1 MPDFVARGFE
11 GFPLC
16 LRGGKWL
23 GSAIIPPARSARRPT
38 IPAEGD
44 RRAEGT
50 TPAGGPGVGS
60 PTAIGSRAWS
70 ARAEHTIPAT
80 ACRTR
85 IAPPALPGRTPCGA
99 PPLFSL
105 SSSSAPPLAGPPPP
119 ALGAPSPTR
128 TVAPTAPAAA
138 AAAARPAVIGYVFA
152 RDRVLEPHE
161 LDRAGKLTH
170 VNFAF
175 ANVVGRARGR
185 GLAARRREPEGADRP
200 AAGLPAPE
208 GPRLGRRLDVVEG
221 LLGRGAHGQEPPPV
235 RGLGRRLRRGATTS
249 TGSTSTGSTRGCP
262 GDANP
267 HRPEDKENFTALMT
281 RPARGPRPRGRRA
294 SREAPA
300 PDVRGG
306 CLPRLRRPHRDGEGA
321 GRRRLREPD
330 DVRLPRRQSGRAGRT
345 PREPD
350 ARARPTRGSTR
361 PPVRSTCSSRP
372 ASPPRSSS
380 SVCRSTGAPGKAS
393 SRRTASTAGP
403 ATRGAHRL
411 HRTPLS
417 RRSPA
422 RTAGSAS
429 GTLRRRRRT
438 CGTRRSRRS

>member
-1 MPDFVARGFE
+1 MRRTA
-11 GFPLC
+11 PL
-16 LRGGKWL
+16 LALLLVGLAAGR
-23 GSAIIPPARSARRPT
+23 PAAAS
-38 IPAEGD
+38 
-44 RRAEGT
+44 
-50 TPAGGPGVGS
+50 
-60 PTAIGSRAWS
+60 
-70 ARAEHTIPAT
+70 
-80 ACRTR
+80 
-85 IAPPALPGRTPCGA
+85 PGRPV
-99 PPLFSL
+99 
-105 SSSSAPPLAGPPPP
+105 P
-119 ALGAPSPTR
+119 AAR
-128 TVAPTAPAAA
+128 TVAPTAA

-175 ANVVGRARGR
+175 ANVVGGR
-185 GLAARRREPEGADRP
+185 
-200 AAGLPAPE
+200 
-208 GPRLGRRLDVVEG
+208 VVEG
-221 LLGRGAHGQEPPPV
+221 SPRDAENLEVLTGLRQDYPHLKILVSVGGWTWSKGFSDAALTAAEPPPV
-235 RGLGRRLRRGATTS
+235 RGLGRRLRQAPRPRRARRRLGVPGASRRRQPAPARGQ
-249 TGSTSTGSTRGCP
+249 GEL
-262 GDANP
+262 
-267 HRPEDKENFTALMT
+267 HRADDG
-281 RPARGPRPRGRRA
+281 PARGPRPRGRRA

-306 CLPRLRRPHRDGEGA
+306 CFPRLRRPHRDGEGA

-345 PREPD
+345 PRELD
-350 ARARPTRGSTR
+350 ARARPTRGSSR

-372 ASPPRSSS
+372 VSPPRSSS

-393 SRRTASTAGP
+393 SRRTAFTARAGRPRSVST
-403 ATRGAHRL
+403 

-438 CGTRRSRRS
+438 CGTRRSRHS